1 MIKSKGLIVYWP
13 DPEEGQTASMQFGHE
28 DGRQREVMRQSF
40 IKSPKATHGRVVQIT
55 NKKRHT
61 WIIRVCTHMDYTN
74 KRTGSVTT
82 EIINSVIKPKTK
94 CTLFELA
101 KEIEKVQ
108 LEDMSDCTKKISKRT
123 IECFCKD

>member
-1 MIKSKGLIVYWP
+1 MIRSKGLIVYWP

-28 DGRQREVMRQSF
+28 DKRQQEVMRQSF
-40 IKSPKATHGRVVQIT
+40 IKSPKLTHRRVVQIT

-61 WIIRVCTHMDYTN
+61 WIIRVLTHMDYTN

-82 EIINSVIKPKTK
+82 EITNSVLKPKAK
-94 CTLFELA
+94 RTLFELA

-108 LEDMSDCTKKISKRT
+108 IEDMSDCTKKISKRT